1 MKLVL
6 FDIDG
11 TLLTSAGLGRSSM
24 RRALEEVFGSAGH
37 EGYRYDG
44 KTDRQIVR
52 EVMRL
57 EGHSDEMIDERMS
70 ELMSLYVGG
79 LDHRIASGRFDVR
92 PLPGVVELLDEL
104 EKQSDVILGLL
115 TGNIVEG
122 ARRKLAAAGLSI
134 DRFKVN
140 AFGSDHEHRP
150 NLPAIAQQ
158 RASETLGIDVKRGRM
173 IVVGDTPADIA
184 CGRELGARAIAVAT
198 GNYSVDDL
206 KAHDPYAVFEN
217 LADTAAVMDAIARA

>member
-24 RRALEEVFGSAGH
+24 RHALEDVFGSPGH

-44 KTDRQIVR
+44 KTDKQIVR

-57 EGHSDEMIDERMS
+57 EGHSDETIDERMS
-70 ELMSLYVGG
+70 DLMSRYVGG
-79 LDHRIASGRFDVR
+79 LDHRIASGKFDVR
-92 PLPGVVELLDEL
+92 PLPGVVDLLDAL
-104 EKQSDVILGLL
+104 EKETDVIIGLL
-115 TGNIVEG
+115 TGNIFEG

-150 NLPAIAQQ
+150 SLPAIAQQ
-158 RASETLGIDVKRGRM
+158 RASDALGVEVERGRM

-184 CGRELGARAIAVAT
+184 CGRDLGAKAIAVAT
-198 GNYSVDDL
+198 GYYSVDEL
-206 KAHDPYAVFEN
+206 KAHEPYAVFED
-217 LADTAAVMDAIARA
+217 LSDTAAVMDAIARA